1 MEAQRKTIEG
11 VEFEVTPLGHKLA
24 RQGFVRLSKI
34 LGPALAAAT
43 ADGQDADMAAA
54 LGMLVDR
61 ADDSDLEWFGDT
73 FGKATR
79 FSTDGGAR
87 WPFLGSPEREALFT
101 GRLMLYFQWLIFA
114 LEVNYSDFL
123 DWLKRAAKGA
133 AQPASE

>member
-1 MEAQRKTIEG
+1 MEPQRRTIDG

-34 LGPALAAAT
+34 IGPALAAAPT
-43 ADGQDADMAAA
+43 GQDADMQAA

-61 ADDSDLEWFGDT
+61 ADDSDLEWFGDA
-73 FGKATR
+73 FGKASR
-79 FSTDGGAR
+79 FSTDGGTR
-87 WPFLGSPEREALFT
+87 WPFLGAPEREALFT

-123 DWLKRAAKGA
+123 DWLKRAAAGA
-133 AQPASE
+133 APPASE